1 MSKPPEII
9 ATFVRHSFGS
19 PSQSD
24 KKKEIT
30 GIRVGKEVK
39 LSLFA
44 DHMIVHTENPKG
56 TIRNLLGLI
65 NDSMKLQDTN
75 VIHRNK

>member
-24 KKKEIT
+24 KKKEIK

-44 DHMIVHTENPKG
+44 DHMILHIEHLKDAT
-56 TIRNLLGLI
+56 R
-65 NDSMKLQDTN
+65 KLELN
-75 VIHRNK
+75 EFS